1 VVSLR
6 DAEIGDVFIRAG
18 QPGHAMIIADMAVNP
33 ATGERVAL
41 LVQGSMPARGIHV
54 LNNTRDPDL
63 GAWFAIAD
71 GEPLITPGYEFH
83 PEELRRF

>member
-1 VVSLR
+1 VY
-6 DAEIGDVFIRAG
+6 A
-18 QPGHAMIIADMAVNP
+18 